1 MKFVTRV
8 VQLMVS
14 RTWWLC
20 VWLCVEIA
28 LVVALIWS
36 AGPLLAIGA
45 TRPLESATVRAW
57 LIALVLLAGC
67 MRLVWRMRGSDAG
80 AGAGASLFERWRE
93 HRMSVS
99 NAQTSDAP
107 HTVISADD
115 RAKVAELRARFH
127 NTLSLLRRANP
138 AAGKLAAWHDA
149 VTGRYAYRLP
159 WYLVVGSDGSG
170 KTAVLVH
177 GGLDLSTVE
186 QAAQAAAGHI
196 EATGQCAWWFSNHAV
211 LIDTPGHYLEAADDT
226 QRRGA
231 EWRALLALLRKH
243 RPRQPLNG
251 VLLTVAIDTLLALN
265 QAERAAYAT
274 RLRKPLLSMRESFD
288 MQVPIYLCFT
298 RMDRLG
304 GFVEYFSALSR
315 EGREQVWGATFPLD
329 ETAAPSNR
337 AATAFTDA
345 FDKLAQ
351 RLTEG
356 LRDVL
361 STDPDLDSRALAYLF
376 PQQFAS
382 LRDVLDGFCS
392 ALFRASQLEP
402 NLVARGIYF
411 ASALQSGPAIDR
423 VLAPVRQHLHSAMPS
438 PSPAPATNRVSQSY
452 FLKQLLHE
460 AVFADAGLAGTSR
473 ASLRRRL
480 IAHTTLAVA
489 SVALLLILLT
499 GWAVSYSNNRAYLD
513 EVGAHVAAINRHAR
527 EPITLAAGALAP
539 LAPLLDTVRSLPRS
553 ERFEIDAP
561 PELRYGL
568 GLYPGAK
575 IGEASEMVYRRAL
588 DDKLLPQAAARLETL
603 LSNAPPDDPE
613 YTYDALKAYLM
624 LHDATHYDGGFVA
637 AWLILDTQMASPSG
651 TTLDQR
657 ARLEAH
663 LARLFEARA
672 VASPFALDA
681 ALVSR
686 VRERLARDS
695 FAQRAYHQLRRELLR
710 TPRAA
715 PLTVVSAG
723 GPQAALVF
731 QRLSGKPLSDGID
744 SLYTYRGYWDV
755 FDKRV
760 AGAVAQLRGE
770 EPWVLGIDA
779 APTVDTARLALEVRR
794 AYFND
799 YIEVWDAYLNDLTLA
814 DSKSIAQ
821 STRIARTLS
830 APDSPLRQFLQ
841 AAARETNLSR
851 AASPTKQRPTVD
863 RLQQRLG
870 EARRSLA
877 AMFGNAAP
885 AAPQAANEDRP
896 EAMVDAHFEPLR
908 RLVAS
913 SEGGA
918 AGTAPFDGNLHV
930 VDELYSYLTSASAA
944 LNSGNS
950 PPPTDVFDK
959 LQADAGRMPM
969 PLRKMF
975 GDLSQNGSAQVGG
988 ALRANLAQDAQGGVG
1003 RLCRHI
1009 IAGRYPFARNS
1020 NRDVALDDFSKLFAP
1035 GALME
1040 SFFQKNLASQIDVS
1054 GSRWRFRRDATGS
1067 ASGDARLAGSFQ
1079 NADIIRTAF
1088 FSGSATMPALQ
1099 VELTPLELDPGIA
1112 QYTLDVD
1119 GQTLRYAH
1127 GPQLPTTVKWPSPTG
1142 GGQVSLQISTP
1153 GGTDGL
1159 QTQGPWA
1166 LHRLLDKARIAPGA
1180 TPETFVATFD
1190 FNGRKLSLRVIANSS
1205 YNPFRLPQMDA
1216 FSCPS

>member
-1 MKFVTRV
+1 MKFATRV
-8 VQLMVS
+8 VKLMLS
-14 RTWWLC
+14 RDWWLC

-28 LVVALIWS
+28 LVVALIWCV
-36 AGPLLAIGA
+36 GPLLAIG
-45 TRPLESATVRAW
+45 TMRPLESATVRGW

-67 MRLVWRMRGSDAG
+67 MRLVWRMRGSASEAG
-80 AGAGASLFERWRE
+80 AGAGA
-93 HRMSVS
+93 
-99 NAQTSDAP
+99 ATATAAGIKDTAP
-107 HTVISADD
+107 
-115 RAKVAELRARFH
+115 VAELRARFRDA
-127 NTLSLLRRANP
+127 LYLLRHANP
-138 AAGKLAAWHDA
+138 ATGKLAAWLDA
-149 VTGRYAYRLP
+149 ATGQYAYRLP
-159 WYLVVGSDGSG
+159 WYLVVGSSGSG
-170 KTAVLVH
+170 KTAVLIH
-177 GGLDLSTVE
+177 GGLELSTAE
-186 QAAQAAAGHI
+186 QAARAAAGRV
-196 EATGQCAWWFSNHAV
+196 EATQQCDWWFSNHAV
-211 LIDTPGHYLEAADDT
+211 LVDTPGHFLEAADDT
-226 QRRGA
+226 QRRGT

-251 VLLTVAIDTLLALN
+251 VLLTVAVDSLLALN
-265 QAERAAYAT
+265 EAERTAYAT
-274 RLRKPLLSMRESFD
+274 RLRKPLQTMRAALD
-288 MQVPIYLCFT
+288 IQVPIYLCFT
-298 RMDRLG
+298 RMDRLS
-304 GFVEYFSALSR
+304 GFVEYFSALNR

-329 ETAAPSNR
+329 EAAAASNS
-337 AATAFTDA
+337 ATTAFTDA
-345 FDKLAQ
+345 FDKLVQ
-351 RLTEG
+351 RLTDG
-356 LRDVL
+356 LRDVV
-361 STDPDLDSRALAYLF
+361 SADPDLDSRALAYLF

-392 ALFRASQLEP
+392 TLFQTSHLEAK
-402 NLVARGIYF
+402 LVARGIYF
-411 ASALQSGPAIDR
+411 TSALQSGQTVDR
-423 VLAPVRQHLHSAMPS
+423 ILTPVRQHLHSAMPS
-438 PSPAPATNRVSQSY
+438 PAPAISRVRQGY

-480 IAHTTLAVA
+480 IAHTALAVT
-489 SVALLLILLT
+489 SGALLLTLLA
-499 GWAVSYSNNRAYLD
+499 GWTISYSNIRAYLD
-513 EVGAHVAAINRHAR
+513 EVGTHVAAFNQHAR
-527 EPITLAAGALAP
+527 QPITLAAGALAP
-539 LAPLLDTVRSLPRS
+539 LAPMLNDVRSLPRS

-561 PELRYGL
+561 PPLRYGL

-575 IGEASEMVYRRAL
+575 ISEASETIYRRAL
-588 DDKLLPQAAARLETL
+588 DDKLLPQAAARLEAL
-603 LSNAPPDDPE
+603 LSNAPLDDPE

-624 LHDATHYDGGFVA
+624 LHDAAHYDGGFVA
-637 AWLILDTQMASPSG
+637 AWLILDTQTSLPSN

-663 LARLFEARA
+663 LTRLFEARA
-672 VASPFALDA
+672 VASPFALNA

-710 TPRAA
+710 MPRAA

-731 QRLSGKPLSDGID
+731 QRISGKPLSDGID
-744 SLYTYRGYWDV
+744 SLYTYRGYRDV
-755 FDKRV
+755 VDKRV
-760 AGAVAQLRGE
+760 AGATAQLRSE

-779 APTVDTARLALEVRR
+779 APAVDTARLELEVRR

-799 YIEVWDAYLNDLTLA
+799 YIEVWDAYLNDLTLM

-851 AASPTKQRPTVD
+851 TTSASEQRPAAD
-863 RLQQRLG
+863 RMQQRLG
-870 EARRSLA
+870 KARQSLA

-885 AAPQAANEDRP
+885 AVPQAANEDQP
-896 EAMVDAHFEPLR
+896 EAVVDAHFEPLR
-908 RLVAS
+908 RLVTS
-913 SEGGA
+913 SDGGA
-918 AGTAPFDGNLHV
+918 AGTAPFDGNLRM
-930 VDELYSYLTSASAA
+930 VDELYGYLTSASAA
-944 LNSGNS
+944 LNSGNA

-975 GDLSQNGSAQVGG
+975 GDLSQNGSAQIGG
-988 ALRANLAQDAQGGVG
+988 ALRANLAQDAQGGIG
-1003 RLCRHI
+1003 RLCRHM
-1009 IAGRYPFARNS
+1009 IAGRYPFVRNAT
-1020 NRDVALDDFSKLFAP
+1020 RDVTLDDFSKLFAP
-1035 GALME
+1035 GGLTD

-1054 GSRWRFRRDATGS
+1054 GSRWRFRRDATGA

-1088 FSGSATMPALQ
+1088 FSGNATTPALQ

-1119 GQTLRYAH
+1119 GQTIRYAH
-1127 GPQLPTTVKWPSPTG
+1127 GPQLPTTVKWPSPVG
-1142 GGQVSLQISTP
+1142 GAGQVSLQISTP
-1153 GGTDGL
+1153 GGVDGL

-1166 LHRLLDKARIAPGA
+1166 LHRLLDKASITPGV
-1180 TPETFVATFD
+1180 TPERFVATFD